1 MASNTSSE
9 EVVIPVEPVT
19 ATDTTDA
26 SNADIPDYLKMSA
39 MEHDQAVEHMK
50 QDIEKEVS
58 KQHLVG
64 DIEPTSVL
72 KTVYAN
78 DDSVYQAK
86 IQEIEKNYSKIRRIR
101 QDGNCFFR
109 SFGFSLMEQLL
120 ANKSEIDKIKPS
132 LTAVKTDLIGK
143 FGYPDMTVEDFYD
156 NFIEVLDK
164 LKEEETDIEYLLK
177 TYQDSGL
184 SDYMVCFM
192 RLIVSVQLQRNA
204 EFYLNFI
211 SSKYPTIKSFL
222 SEEVEPMYVESDHL
236 HIDGLS
242 TCLNIRIIVQY
253 MDRGMKVQEH
263 KFQEGSPINVTINL
277 LYRPGHYDI
286 LYA

>member
-1 MASNTSSE
+1 
-9 EVVIPVEPVT
+9 
-19 ATDTTDA
+19 
-26 SNADIPDYLKMSA
+26 
-39 MEHDQAVEHMK
+39 MEHDQAVDQMK

-58 KQHLVG
+58 KQQLVG
-64 DIEPTSVL
+64 DLESTSVL
-72 KTVYAN
+72 KSVYAE

-86 IQEIEKNYSKIRRIR
+86 IQEIEKGFSKIRRIR

-132 LTAVKTDLIGK
+132 LEAVKTDLIAM
-143 FGYPDMTVEDFYD
+143 FGYPEMTVEDFYD

-164 LKEEETDIEYLLK
+164 LKEEETDLDYLLK

-192 RLIVSVQLQRNA
+192 RLIVSAELQRNA
-204 EFYLNFI
+204 EFYINFI
-211 SSKYPTIKSFL
+211 GSKYPTIKSFL
-222 SEEVEPMYVESDHL
+222 SEEVEPMYVESDHM
-236 HIDGLS
+236 HISGLS
-242 TCLNIRIIVQY
+242 GCLDVKVVVQY
-253 MDRGMKVQEH
+253 MDRGKKVLEH
-263 KFQEGSPINVTINL
+263 KFQEGSPINVTVNL